1 MDYYSHWVTCPNGC
15 FILQGTTIV
24 CTTWWVVQ
32 TMGKG
37 RWAGA
42 KTVCR
47 CSSSSPKPRV
57 SHPRPPRHPT
67 SIVTW
72 ESSSNSRWCRISK
85 VGHQYLNLWSEF
97 RFLFMT
103 TFYLFIEKWINT
115 RVLSILFILCIV
127 CKIFHFLVASS
138 RKNEPRQICIWYIK
152 IE

>member
-1 MDYYSHWVTCPNGC
+1 MDYFIHWITCSNGC

-42 KTVCR
+42 KTVCK

-85 VGHQYLNLWSEF
+85 VGHQCLNLWSEF

-103 TFYLFIEKWINT
+103 TFLLLHRKMNQHKGFIHSLYIVHSMQEFSFPCCQFKDKWATADLHLI
-115 RVLSILFILCIV
+115 
-127 CKIFHFLVASS
+127 
-138 RKNEPRQICIWYIK
+138 Y
-152 IE
+152 